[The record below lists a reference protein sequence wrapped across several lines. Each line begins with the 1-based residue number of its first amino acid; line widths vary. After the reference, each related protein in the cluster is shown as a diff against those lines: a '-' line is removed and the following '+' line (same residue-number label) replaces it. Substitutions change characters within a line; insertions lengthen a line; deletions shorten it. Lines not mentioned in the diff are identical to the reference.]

1 MFSTLEQC
9 GEPLSTPRPISD
21 GGFLGHPVVG
31 LALSELDQADRL
43 SRPGGSCAQL
53 GLAELGTP
61 TAALKVD
68 AEALGKGLTAHRRSL

>member
-43 SRPGGSCAQL
+43 SRQ
-53 GLAELGTP
+53 
-61 TAALKVD
+61 
-68 AEALGKGLTAHRRSL
+68 